1 MPLCI
6 QILDIYLPIIGV
18 SAQILHSR
26 ENSVPPIVQATHGTN
41 ISNIEVSFIALLSL
55 LNKNIKIMKF

>member
-1 MPLCI
+1 MSLLIETC
-6 QILDIYLPIIGV
+6 DIYLLIIGV

-41 ISNIEVSFIALLSL
+41 VSNIEVSFIVLLLLS
-55 LNKNIKIMKF
+55 NKNI